1 MKLLQVVPT
10 IHEYAEFTSFAADFC
25 LGVHDLILT
34 NARYAKYFAGLDCP
48 VICREKYGTAEP
60 TDEMVNVILS
70 ERDRIH
76 AETGVER
83 IIAIGGGAIMDMAKV
98 LSVAPHGTKDVN
110 DLYADMG
117 SLRRV
122 HELIAIPTTCG
133 TGSEVTNISV
143 IFRTP
148 LGTKQGLVG
157 DALYPAHAVLIPQLM
172 ETLPY
177 HVFACSAIDALIH
190 AAESYLSPLATPM
203 TDVFGETAMREILTG
218 FAAIA
223 EEPECRAGL
232 NGQFLRAATNAGIAF
247 GNAGCGPVH
256 ALSFAIGGKYH
267 VPHGESCYQYFLP
280 VLRYYQANSVEVGQC
295 PTSVSECLHSP
306 RVASAGCNPEMA
318 ECGKLAKFEALLC
331 DILHADDGLTAL
343 ADLLERILPRKPMSA
358 YGATQADVEAFAV
371 STIENQQRLLARAY
385 VPVTLDVARA
395 IEQEC
400 L

>member
-1 MKLLQVVPT
+1 MKMFQLVPA
-10 IHEYAEFTSFAADFC
+10 IHEFADFAAFAQEFR
-25 LGVHDLILT
+25 LTERDLILT
-34 NARYAKYFAGLDCP
+34 NARYSRYVEGLRCP
-48 VICREKYGTAEP
+48 CIFREQYGTAEP
-60 TDEMVNVILS
+60 TDHMVNAILQ

-76 AETGVER
+76 ARLPSGINR

-98 LSVAPHGTKDVN
+98 LAVAPHGTKDVN
-110 DLYADMG
+110 DLYPDMAN
-117 SLRRV
+117 LTRV
-122 HELIAIPTTCG
+122 HELIALPTTCG

-143 IFRTP
+143 IFRSG
-148 LGTKQGLVG
+148 LGTKHGLVG

-190 AAESYLSPLATPM
+190 AVESYLSPLATPM

-218 FAAIA
+218 FEAVA
-223 EEPECRAGL
+223 ENPDCRASL
-232 NGQFLRAATNAGIAF
+232 NGQFLRAATNAGVAF
-247 GNAGCGPVH
+247 GNAGTGPVH

-280 VLRYYQANSVEVGQC
+280 VLRYYKANSEG
-295 PTSVSECLHSP
+295 
-306 RVASAGCNPEMA
+306 
-318 ECGKLAKFEALLC
+318 GKLAQLEALLA
-331 DILHADDGLTAL
+331 DILHVDDGMMAL

-358 YGATQADVEAFAV
+358 YGATAADVEAFAV

-395 IEQEC
+395 IEAEC

>member
-1 MKLLQVVPT
+1 MKLLQLAPT
-10 IHEYAEFTSFAADFC
+10 IHEYAEFAAFHADFR
-25 LGVHDLILT
+25 LDAHDLILT
-34 NARYAKYFAGLDCP
+34 NARYGKYFDGLPCP
-48 VICREKYGTAEP
+48 VICREKYGASEP
-60 TDEMVNVILS
+60 TDTMVNAILQ

-76 AETGVER
+76 REVGVER
-83 IIAIGGGAIMDMAKV
+83 ILAIGGGAIMDMAKV
-98 LSVAPHGTKDVN
+98 LAVAPHGTKDVN

-122 HELIAIPTTCG
+122 HELIALPTTCG

-203 TDVFGETAMREILTG
+203 TDAFGELAMREILTG

-223 EEPECRAGL
+223 EDPACRTDL

-280 VLRYYQANSVEVGQC
+280 VL
-295 PTSVSECLHSP
+295 
-306 RVASAGCNPEMA
+306 
-318 ECGKLAKFEALLC
+318 LL
-331 DILHADDGLTAL
+331 
-343 ADLLERILPRKPMSA
+343 
-358 YGATQADVEAFAV
+358 
-371 STIENQQRLLARAY
+371 
-385 VPVTLDVARA
+385 
-395 IEQEC
+395 
-400 L
+400 

>member
-1 MKLLQVVPT
+1 MKLLQLAPV
-10 IHEYAEFTSFAADFC
+10 IHEYADFAAFCADFH
-25 LGVHDLILT
+25 LGPHDLILT
-34 NARYAKYFAGLDCP
+34 NARYGAYLQGVGCP
-48 VICREKYGTAEP
+48 VIHREKFGTAEP
-60 TDEMVNVILS
+60 TDAMVNAILA

-76 AETGVER
+76 QEVGVER
-83 IIAIGGGAIMDMAKV
+83 IVAIGGGAIMDMAKV
-98 LSVAPHGTKDVN
+98 LAVAPHGTKDCN
-110 DLYADMG
+110 DLYADMA
-117 SLRRV
+117 SLKRV
-122 HELIAIPTTCG
+122 HELIALPTTCG

-143 IFRTP
+143 IFRAG

-203 TDVFGETAMREILTG
+203 TDAFGEMAMREILTG

-223 EEPECRAGL
+223 EEPSRRTSL

-256 ALSFAIGGKYH
+256 ALSFALGGKYH
-267 VPHGESCYQYFLP
+267 VPHGESCYQYFMP
-280 VLRYYQANSVEVGQC
+280 VLNFYKRNATG
-295 PTSVSECLHSP
+295 
-306 RVASAGCNPEMA
+306 
-318 ECGKLAKFEALLC
+318 GKLTKLEALLA
-331 DILHADDGLTAL
+331 DILHAEDGLSAL
-343 ADLLERILPRKPMSA
+343 ANLLERILPRKPMSA
-358 YGATQADVEAFAV
+358 YGATPADAEAFAV

>member
-1 MKLLQVVPT
+1 MKLLQLAPV
-10 IHEYAEFTSFAADFC
+10 IHAYDDFAAFHADFH
-25 LGVHDLILT
+25 LTRHDLILT
-34 NARYAKYFAGLDCP
+34 NARYGAYLQGVDCP
-48 VICREKYGTAEP
+48 VIHREKFGTSEP
-60 TDEMVNVILS
+60 TDAMVNAILA

-76 AETGVER
+76 EEVGVER

-98 LSVAPHGTKDVN
+98 LAVAPHGTTDCN
-110 DLYADMG
+110 DLYANMAN
-117 SLRRV
+117 LQRV
-122 HELIAIPTTCG
+122 HELIALPTTCG

-143 IFRTP
+143 IFRSG

-203 TDVFGETAMREILTG
+203 TDAFGELAMREILTG

-223 EEPECRAGL
+223 EDPSCRSAL
-232 NGQFLRAATNAGIAF
+232 NGQFLRAATNAGVAF

-267 VPHGESCYQYFLP
+267 VPHGESCYQYFMP
-280 VLRYYQANSVEVGQC
+280 VLNFYKANSTG
-295 PTSVSECLHSP
+295 
-306 RVASAGCNPEMA
+306 
-318 ECGKLAKFEALLC
+318 GKLARFEALLC
-331 DILHADDGLTAL
+331 DILHAEDGFAAL

-358 YGATQADVEAFAV
+358 YGATQEDVEAFAV

>member
-1 MKLLQVVPT
+1 MKLLQVAPT
-10 IHEYAEFTSFAADFC
+10 IHEYADFTAFAADFH
-25 LGVHDLILT
+25 LGAHDLILT
-34 NARYAKYFAGLDCP
+34 NARYAKYFTGLSCP

-60 TDEMVNVILS
+60 TDEMVNAILA

-76 AETGVER
+76 ATTGVER

-98 LSVAPHGTKDVN
+98 LAVAPHGTQDCN
-110 DLYADMG
+110 ALYGDMAN
-117 SLRRV
+117 LRRV
-122 HELIAIPTTCG
+122 HELIALPTTCG

-157 DALYPAHAVLIPQLM
+157 DALYPSHAVLVPQLM
-172 ETLPY
+172 ETLPW

-203 TDVFGETAMREILTG
+203 TDVFGELAMREILTG

-223 EEPECRAGL
+223 EDPACRASL

-280 VLRYYQANSVEVGQC
+280 VLRYYKANSVEVGQ
-295 PTSVSECLHSP
+295 SP
-306 RVASAGCNPEMA
+306 A
-318 ECGKLAKFEALLC
+318 EYGKLTRFEALLC
-331 DILHADDGLTAL
+331 EILHADDGLTAL

-358 YGATQADVEAFAV
+358 YGATQADAEAFAV

-385 VPVTLDVARA
+385 VPVTLDAARA
-395 IEQEC
+395 IEMDC

>member
-1 MKLLQVVPT
+1 MEDNVPMKPLQVVPA
-10 IHEYAEFTSFAADFC
+10 IHEYDDFAAFAADFRP
-25 LGVHDLILT
+25 GAHDLILT
-34 NARYAKYFAGLDCP
+34 NARYGKYLAGLDCP

-60 TDEMVNVILS
+60 NDDMVNAILR

-98 LSVAPHGTKDVN
+98 LSVAPHGTRDCN
-110 DLYADMG
+110 DLYSNMG
-117 SLRRV
+117 SLARV
-122 HELIAIPTTCG
+122 HELIALPTTCG

-148 LGTKQGLVG
+148 LGTKHGLVG

-203 TDVFGETAMREILTG
+203 TDVFGEAAMREILTG

-223 EEPECRAGL
+223 EDPSCRSAL
-232 NGQFLRAATNAGIAF
+232 NGQFLRAATNAGVAF

-280 VLRYYQANSVEVGQC
+280 VLRYYKENSKG
-295 PTSVSECLHSP
+295 
-306 RVASAGCNPEMA
+306 G
-318 ECGKLAKFEALLC
+318 GKLAKLEALLC
-331 DILHADDGLTAL
+331 DILHAEDGVNAL
-343 ADLLERILPRKPMSA
+343 AALLERILPRKPMSA
-358 YGATQADVEAFAV
+358 YGATQTDVEAFAV

>member
-1 MKLLQVVPT
+1 MKLLQVAPI
-10 IHEYAEFTSFAADFC
+10 IHEYAAFASFAADFR
-25 LGVHDLILT
+25 LGAHDLILT
-34 NARYAKYFAGLDCP
+34 NARYGKYFAGLACP
-48 VICREKYGTAEP
+48 VICREKYGAAEP
-60 TDEMVNVILS
+60 TDEMVNAILA

-98 LSVAPHGTKDVN
+98 LSVAPHGTRDVN

-122 HELIAIPTTCG
+122 HELIALPTTCG

-148 LGTKQGLVG
+148 LGTKHGLVG

-203 TDVFGETAMREILTG
+203 TDVFGEAAMREILTG
-218 FAAIA
+218 FAVITDD
-223 EEPECRAGL
+223 PSCRTML

-280 VLRYYQANSVEVGQC
+280 VLRYYKANSTG
-295 PTSVSECLHSP
+295 
-306 RVASAGCNPEMA
+306 
-318 ECGKLAKFEALLC
+318 GKLAKLEALLC
-331 DILHADDGLTAL
+331 DILHAEDGLAAL
-343 ADLLERILPRKPMSA
+343 AGLLERILPRKPMSA

>member
-1 MKLLQVVPT
+1 MKLLQVVPA
-10 IHEYAEFTSFAADFC
+10 IHEFSDFPAFAAEFGLTA
-25 LGVHDLILT
+25 HDLMLT
-34 NARYAKYFAGLDCP
+34 NARYGAYLQDLPCA
-48 VICREKYGTAEP
+48 VIFREQYGTSEP
-60 TDEMVNVILS
+60 TDAMVNAILQ

-76 AETGVER
+76 AERGINR
-83 IIAIGGGAIMDMAKV
+83 IIAVGGGAILDMAKV
-98 LSVAPHGTKDVN
+98 LAVAPHGTQDCN
-110 DLYADMG
+110 DLYPNMAD
-117 SLRRV
+117 LQRV
-122 HELIAIPTTCG
+122 HELIALPTTCG

-157 DALYPAHAVLIPQLM
+157 DALYPVHAVLIPQLM

-190 AAESYLSPLATPM
+190 AVESYLSPLATPM
-203 TDVFGETAMREILTG
+203 TDVFGERAMREILTG
-218 FAAIA
+218 FMAVA
-223 EEPECRAGL
+223 ENPECRRAL

-267 VPHGESCYQYFLP
+267 VPHGESCYQYFMP
-280 VLRYYQANSVEVGQC
+280 VLNFYKRSSKG
-295 PTSVSECLHSP
+295 
-306 RVASAGCNPEMA
+306 
-318 ECGKLAKFEALLC
+318 GKLEQLQDRLGE
-331 DILHADDGLTAL
+331 ILHAEDGLAAL
-343 ADLLERILPRKPMSA
+343 AALLERILPRKPMRA
-358 YGATQADVEAFAV
+358 YGATQEDVEAFAV

-385 VPVTLDVARA
+385 VPVTLEVARA